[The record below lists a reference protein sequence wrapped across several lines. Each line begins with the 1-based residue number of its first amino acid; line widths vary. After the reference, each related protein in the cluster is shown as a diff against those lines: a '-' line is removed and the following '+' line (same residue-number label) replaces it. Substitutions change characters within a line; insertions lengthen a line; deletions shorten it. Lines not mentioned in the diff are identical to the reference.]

1 MYLPIILNFSRRE
14 TNPLSIDWI
23 GKLHLV
29 IPFYAF
35 RERNKFSVN
44 KTLKDS
50 AWQSFTYL
58 KTFKNVALR
67 YYFHLIHFRNEIYE
81 NFLNE
86 QSLYI
91 YIYILHAKRRVYPTA
106 IQRETSQ
113 TFVSPSQFNISTRSL
128 LCSIVPRGWR
138 AVTVIITRIIARFSK
153 DSFVPYESVLE
164 ASSSRA
170 LNEREKARFSPFEIY
185 KLVCERKRKKV
196 EFHSFD
202 DWSNSFLFLRPI
214 PNICPNVQRET
225 FMELIVKTLAN
236 VHVLRGE
243 QCVSTVP
250 LLGSLVRSSSDSPV
264 RKIYLYTR
272 GGSFHYRPRCEN

>member
-81 NFLNE
+81 NFLND
-86 QSLYI
+86 QSFYI
-91 YIYILHAKRRVYPTA
+91 YIYIY
-106 IQRETSQ
+106 I
-113 TFVSPSQFNISTRSL
+113 
-128 LCSIVPRGWR
+128 
-138 AVTVIITRIIARFSK
+138 
-153 DSFVPYESVLE
+153 
-164 ASSSRA
+164 
-170 LNEREKARFSPFEIY
+170 
-185 KLVCERKRKKV
+185 
-196 EFHSFD
+196 
-202 DWSNSFLFLRPI
+202 
-214 PNICPNVQRET
+214 
-225 FMELIVKTLAN
+225 
-236 VHVLRGE
+236 
-243 QCVSTVP
+243 
-250 LLGSLVRSSSDSPV
+250 
-264 RKIYLYTR
+264 
-272 GGSFHYRPRCEN
+272 